1 MHAVSHSLTQRAHRA
16 HLPLGLGPVGSHIM
30 PSSPCLLDL
39 LLPAIYIPH
48 LYHQHP
54 RLLLK
59 RSPMRNRPSS
69 QHYYYP
75 SCCLSDSERATNSRC
90 KSLIFM
96 WYIASSGHPKHLYD
110 VVPRYG
116 DRCQVQRATCS
127 SYHQTYTSI
136 PFPKHATTIA
146 DFAFDP
152 SIPHLTSFYAHT
164 CITTIRSLH
173 RQLANKPSPDQRF
186 RTRSPP
192 SIAHIRER
200 PADSIMLS

>member
-1 MHAVSHSLTQRAHRA
+1 
-16 HLPLGLGPVGSHIM
+16 
-30 PSSPCLLDL
+30 
-39 LLPAIYIPH
+39 
-48 LYHQHP
+48 
-54 RLLLK
+54 
-59 RSPMRNRPSS
+59 
-69 QHYYYP
+69 
-75 SCCLSDSERATNSRC
+75 
-90 KSLIFM
+90 M
-96 WYIASSGHPKHLYD
+96 WHMASSGHPKHLYD

-152 SIPHLTSFYAHT
+152 STPHLTSFYAHT

-173 RQLANKPSPDQRF
+173 CQLANKPSPDQRF

-200 PADSIMLS
+200 PADGIMLSRGHPHQDTRARRERENGKRSSGRTGPVWQDCPR